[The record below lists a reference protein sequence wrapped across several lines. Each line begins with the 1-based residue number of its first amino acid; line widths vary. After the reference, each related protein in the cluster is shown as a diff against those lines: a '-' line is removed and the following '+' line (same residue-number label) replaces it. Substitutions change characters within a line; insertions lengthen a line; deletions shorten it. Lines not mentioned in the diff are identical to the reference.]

1 MKFVAAI
8 GERWRALWHSANAL
22 ALAMDADPL
31 EEIYSRVRRL
41 EAQVFG
47 AIPADRAAPNP
58 RPDGS
63 DHQPTNPKEIN
74 A

>member
-1 MKFVAAI
+1 MKIFAAI
-8 GERWRALWHSANAL
+8 SERWAPFWRRANAV

-31 EEIYSRVRRL
+31 EDIYSRVRRL

-47 AIPADRAAPNP
+47 AVAADAAAPNP
-58 RPDGS
+58 KPGAL
-63 DHQPTNPKEIN
+63 DHPLTNPKIN